1 VKKEIKMKKSRGT
14 AKASSAADARMDQKT
29 AAGVTGKEKPE
40 IENTT
45 SNSVVDGNKTTDD
58 EGPGSNTVIPRAST
72 ASPAGN
78 GDVSVNVRMS
88 DDVFSS
94 SSIGYYT
101 CPTCSSEVPL
111 VNKVLH
117 SIRCKGP
124 AGSGSKQTRAAS
136 TPSLEHEEKADK
148 KQEPEVPVALPVDG
162 GIVDKALDSVTTV
175 GEESTG
181 NWFCQHCSYE
191 NMAKHRY
198 CNMCSMPSFS
208 DPNTTNAPP
217 STGHDNG
224 VASSSNALV
233 SVDQQSNVT
242 SSGAWVCSVCTLA
255 NARRLQHC
263 VACGTVRPPDGV
275 VRERLID
282 DDDSEDDDYEDSD
295 ADERRPGGLRKP
307 RANNSSLLHVFFVR
321 PVQNLLYRWS
331 TSRFPLTPTSA
342 LVAAIAGVCAH
353 RYRTLRLVPS
363 PVTSTSITSDSKSL
377 SVLNNNSRRP
387 AGASSSLSSSSA
399 SSVHSVLAAGV
410 LGVGYYAVAGLLVD
424 LLFGQPSG

>member
-1 VKKEIKMKKSRGT
+1 MKKSGGT
-14 AKASSAADARMDQKT
+14 AKASSAAAERKT
-29 AAGVTGKEKPE
+29 AAGVTGKENPE
-40 IENTT
+40 TENTT
-45 SNSVVDGNKTTDD
+45 SNSVIDGNKTTNSEDP
-58 EGPGSNTVIPRAST
+58 GSGSNTVIPRAST

-88 DDVFSS
+88 DDDSS
-94 SSIGYYT
+94 SSSSSGYYT

-124 AGSGSKQTRAAS
+124 AGSGSKQTRAAT
-136 TPSLEHEEKADK
+136 TPSLEQEEKADK

-162 GIVDKALDSVTTV
+162 GIVDKALDSITTV

-191 NMAKHRY
+191 NVAKHRY

-208 DPNTTNAPP
+208 DPTTTNAPT
-217 STGHDNG
+217 STEHDTG

-233 SVDQQSNVT
+233 SVDQQSNMT
-242 SSGAWVCSVCTLA
+242 SRGAWVCSVCTLA

-282 DDDSEDDDYEDSD
+282 DDDLEDDDYEDSD
-295 ADERRPGGLRKP
+295 ADERRPGRLRKP
-307 RANNSSLLHVFFVR
+307 GANSSLMHVFFVR

-363 PVTSTSITSDSKSL
+363 PVTSANVSIDSKSL